1 MALQA
6 ALPLPEIY
14 HPAGVDVTRVS
25 STAEFKLG
33 TRARG
38 SDNTV
43 FVYVV
48 SSGSLALGALA
59 AIDEDNVARGGN
71 TTTCTGANR
80 PGWPQVAF
88 ATDQYG
94 WVAIQGNQLYGK
106 QKDGTAA
113 NAQLYTST
121 SVGIMSSEG
130 SAGNPLTILGA
141 KAVGLSSGA
150 GAAYEIMVLDGAKFV
165 EKGIKITA

>member
-1 MALQA
+1 MAAQA
-6 ALPLPEIY
+6 ALPTPEIY
-14 HPAGVDVTRVS
+14 EPAGADVLKVH
-25 STAEFKLG
+25 STAQFKVG
-33 TRARG
+33 ARARG
-38 SDNTV
+38 ADGQQ
-43 FVYVV
+43 YIYCK
-48 SSGSLALGALA
+48 SSGSHALGALV
-59 AIDEDNVARGGN
+59 AIDEDSVSRSA
-71 TTTCTGANR
+71 TTTNATGANR

-88 ATDQYG
+88 ATQQYG
-94 WVAIQGNQLYGK
+94 WVAIAGSNLYGK

-130 SAGNPLTILGA
+130 SAGNPLTVLGA